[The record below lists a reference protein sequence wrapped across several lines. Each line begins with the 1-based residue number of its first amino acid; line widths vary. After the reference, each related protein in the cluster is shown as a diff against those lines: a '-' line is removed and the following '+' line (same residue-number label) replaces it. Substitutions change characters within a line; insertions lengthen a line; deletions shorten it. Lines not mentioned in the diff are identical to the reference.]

1 MHQKVAHLT
10 HAQVVG
16 SIPRHTG
23 GNAHLS
29 LPLSPLPLPLPLSI
43 KSILKNFNW
52 QGKRRHWHG
61 DMVHLSKPPASTTT
75 LF

>member
-29 LPLSPLPLPLPLSI
+29 LSLSSPSASASLYKI
-43 KSILKNFNW
+43 NF
-52 QGKRRHWHG
+52 K
-61 DMVHLSKPPASTTT
+61 K
-75 LF
+75 F